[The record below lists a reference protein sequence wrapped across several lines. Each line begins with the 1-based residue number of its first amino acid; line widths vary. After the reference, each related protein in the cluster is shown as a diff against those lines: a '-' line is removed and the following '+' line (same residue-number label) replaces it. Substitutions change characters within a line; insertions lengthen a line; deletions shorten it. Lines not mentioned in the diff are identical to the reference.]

1 MAADISG
8 DTSDD
13 YRTAPLEPPV
23 GQTLAHPPA
32 APRRPERAPN
42 RGRFMFVYGT
52 LAVVLA
58 LALAGVIVYAG
69 RSISPPPAWSAW
81 KPSGGGLGAAKQI
94 AQHVGATY
102 HLPSGLQLVDV
113 LAKEP
118 AVAAGAQQVPV
129 HYLDLRGPKGRGDTY
144 VQMSTSDSLT
154 YSMCG
159 AGASC
164 AIATGKPSVQRG
176 TLVRRE
182 ILELALY
189 TFKYVGSIH
198 HVIAFMPP
206 RVGTR
211 PTVAVYLQ
219 KGDLAEQL
227 KHPLAQTLS
236 PKVPQVSTIGA
247 REAQTIDTLLNP
259 RTYTFS
265 LAQSQ
270 QGDAILVLAP
280 AA

>member
-1 MAADISG
+1 VAADL
-8 DTSDD
+8 TSP
-13 YRTAPLEPPV
+13 TSEVMPAP
-23 GQTLAHPPA
+23 APA
-32 APRRPERAPN
+32 MPSPSAPRPHRI
-42 RGRFMFVYGT
+42 RFAIIYG
-52 LAVVLA
+52 A
-58 LALAGVIVYAG
+58 LGAILVAAIVGVAIFAT
-69 RSISPPPAWSAW
+69 RSINPAPKWSAW

-102 HLPSGLQLVDV
+102 RLPSGLQLVDV

-129 HYLDLRGPKGRGDTY
+129 HYLDLRAQKGTSGDTI
-144 VQMSTSDSLT
+144 VQMSPSNSLT

-164 AIATGKPSVQRG
+164 AIATGKPSVERG

-189 TFKYVGSIH
+189 TFKYVGSID

-206 RVGTR
+206 KVGTR
-211 PTVAVYLQ
+211 PTIAIYLQ
-219 KGDLAEQL
+219 KGDLSEEL
-227 KHPLAQTLS
+227 KHPLARTLS
-236 PKVPQVSTIGA
+236 AAVPHLTTIGV
-247 REAQTIDTLLNP
+247 REQQTIDSLLNP

-270 QGDAILVLAP
+270 QGDAILVLKP